1 MKKFITAILAVL
13 YLGTSS
19 GATIHMHYCMG
30 KLADWGLSKNKSK
43 TCPKCGMEKS
53 HKSDN
58 GCCKD
63 EHKFLKDDSAQKLA
77 ENNLQMLQLFSV
89 AIPASFTE
97 LPAIDFP
104 SVVSNAIF
112 YAVFFQLLHQY
123 ISVYLL
129 LNENLTPVIEK
140 IRQIFLSQL

>member
-13 YLGTSS
+13 YLGASS

-30 KLADWGLSKNKSK
+30 KLADWSLSVSKSK
-43 TCPKCGMEKS
+43 SCPKCGMEKS

-77 ENNLQMLQLFSV
+77 ESNLQMLQLFSL

-97 LPAIDFP
+97 LQAIDFP
-104 SVVSNAIF
+104 SVTEENPISHAPPRTHGVAI
-112 YAVFFQLLHQY
+112 Y
-123 ISVYLL
+123 IFKRS
-129 LNENLTPVIEK
+129 
-140 IRQIFLSQL
+140 FLI

>member
-104 SVVSNAIF
+104 SVTEKNPTSHAPPRTHGVAI
-112 YAVFFQLLHQY
+112 Y
-123 ISVYLL
+123 IFKRS
-129 LNENLTPVIEK
+129 
-140 IRQIFLSQL
+140 FLI

>member
-30 KLADWGLSKNKSK
+30 KLTDWSLNDSKSK

-63 EHKFLKDDSAQKLA
+63 EHKFLRDDSAQKLTKS
-77 ENNLQMLQLFSV
+77 NLQMLQLFSV

-97 LPAIDFP
+97 LPATDIL
-104 SVVSNAIF
+104 SVTEENPISHAPPRTHGVAI
-112 YAVFFQLLHQY
+112 Y
-123 ISVYLL
+123 IFKRS
-129 LNENLTPVIEK
+129 
-140 IRQIFLSQL
+140 FLI

>member
-30 KLADWGLSKNKSK
+30 KLADWGLTKSK
-43 TCPKCGMEKS
+43 SDSCPKCGMEKS

-89 AIPASFTE
+89 AIPATFTE
-97 LPAIDFP
+97 LPALNIP
-104 SVVSNAIF
+104 SVTETNPVSHAPPRTHGVAI
-112 YAVFFQLLHQY
+112 Y
-123 ISVYLL
+123 IFKRS
-129 LNENLTPVIEK
+129 
-140 IRQIFLSQL
+140 FLI